1 MKIQLCAIA
10 LALIIWAIIFLRVM
24 ISEVRNKERQRYYYE
39 EDTRSTDDV
48 VPVKNTFTV
57 IYPVNG
63 KFMIGVVNDGGKDDE
78 ERVHIGR

>member
-57 IYPVNG
+57 IDPLNG
-63 KFMIGVVNDGGKDDE
+63 KFMIGVVNDEKRTNDD
-78 ERVHIGR
+78 

>member
-57 IYPVNG
+57 IDPLNG
-63 KFMIGVVNDGGKDDE
+63 RFMIGVVNDGRKDDE
-78 ERVHIGR
+78 ERDDDR

>member
-1 MKIQLCAIA
+1 MMIHLCAIA
-10 LALIIWAIIFLRVM
+10 LVLIIWAIIFLRVM

-57 IYPVNG
+57 IDPING
-63 KFMIGVVNDGGKDDE
+63 RFMIGVVNDG
-78 ERVHIGR
+78 RN

>member
-48 VPVKNTFTV
+48 VPMKNTFTV
-57 IYPVNG
+57 IDPLNG
-63 KFMIGVVNDGGKDDE
+63 RFMIGVVNDGRKDNEKRTNAD
-78 ERVHIGR
+78 